1 VSKLTRD
8 VSLFASKIDRRT
20 VQLILLLVSLTL
32 FVIGAGAP
40 MGEGGMGG

>member
-1 VSKLTRD
+1 MSKLTRD

>member
-1 VSKLTRD
+1 MSKLTRD
-8 VSLFASKIDRRT
+8 ASLLASKIDRRT
-20 VQLILLLVSLTL
+20 VQLILLLISLTL